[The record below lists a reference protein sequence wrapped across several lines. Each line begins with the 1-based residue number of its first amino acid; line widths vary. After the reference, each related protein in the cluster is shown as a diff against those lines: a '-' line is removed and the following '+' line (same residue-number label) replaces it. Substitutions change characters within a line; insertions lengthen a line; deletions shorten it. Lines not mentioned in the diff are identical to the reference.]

1 MYEIGF
7 IGFGEAAGAF
17 AAGWRDGGRAA
28 AIAAYDLLFDDAVGR
43 PGKLAECRAAGVTP
57 LQSAERV
64 RDECARLVGAVTP
77 DQVLAAARSVAP
89 LREGQPYLDIAS
101 AAPEKKRAAAAI
113 LGDGYVDVAV
123 MAPVLETR
131 HGTPML
137 VGGPRAPAEA
147 VFLAEYFPGAEVV
160 ADTVGDASLVKMI
173 RSVFVKGLESIA
185 VECALA
191 ATRAGVVDTVFP
203 SLDRTLRFDTMR
215 ALADYTLERVAVHG
229 LRRGAEMDEVCATL
243 RDLGV
248 PAAMSAGAATT
259 QKAMGALRLE
269 RLPRD
274 AERVAR
280 AALEALERAPAA
292 DGEAR

>member
-7 IGFGEAAGAF
+7 IGFGEAAAAF
-17 AAGWRDGGRAA
+17 VAGWRDAGRAA
-28 AIAAYDLLFDDAVGR
+28 TVAAYDLLFDDAAKR

-64 RDECARLVGAVTP
+64 RDACARIVSAVTP
-77 DQVLAAARSVAP
+77 DEVLAAARSVTP
-89 LREGQPYLDIAS
+89 LREGQACFDIAS
-101 AAPEKKRAAAAI
+101 AAPKKKRAAAAI

-123 MAPVLETR
+123 MAPVLERR
-131 HGTPML
+131 HGTAML
-137 VGGPRAPAEA
+137 VGGRRAAAEA
-147 VFLAEYFPGAEVV
+147 AFLAEYFPSAEVFSD
-160 ADTVGDASLVKMI
+160 AVGDASLVKMI

-185 VECALA
+185 VECTLA
-191 ATRAGVVDTVFP
+191 ASRAGVTDTVFP
-203 SLDRTLRFDTMR
+203 SLDRALRFDTMR

-229 LRRGAEMDEVCATL
+229 QRRGAEMDEVCETL

-248 PAAMSAGAATT
+248 PSAMSAGSAAT
-259 QKAMGALRLE
+259 QKAMGALSLE

-280 AALEALERAPAA
+280 AALEGLERASGM